1 MRRDKCDE
9 EKIGIEISNEEG
21 FYTDDEIERL
31 LEDDEISL
39 REEAFMRGYMG
50 EFEEQTCGEISK
62 DRPISNN

>member
-50 EFEEQTCGEISK
+50 EFEE
-62 DRPISNN
+62 